1 MKIWLCFFC
10 ESPVNE
16 IGAFVKLAATRYAHL
31 ICYDHRHALQ
41 VRADDAASR
50 AQKLEEDA
58 LRHTNDAVAVWRAA
72 PRCPKCG
79 VPMLPER
86 PAALPAEF
94 STVLLGSGGV
104 CGPCVRQEASLRA
117 SARALTQR
125 VEVPVRAAS
134 AQSPTNA
141 EDEALLRKARET
153 GNPTIEVE

>member
-1 MKIWLCFFC
+1 MKTCVYC
-10 ESPVNE
+10 QEAVSE

-31 ICYDHRHALQ
+31 TCYDHRHALQ
-41 VRADDAASR
+41 VRAADAASH
-50 AQKLEEDA
+50 AQKLENDA
-58 LRHTNDAVAVWRAA
+58 LRYASDAVAVWRAA

-86 PAALPAEF
+86 PAALPGEF

-104 CGPCVRQEASLRA
+104 CGPCVRQEAALRS

-125 VEVPVRAAS
+125 VEVSVAPSIRAAS
-134 AQSPTNA
+134 T
-141 EDEALLRKARET
+141 EDQELLRKARET

>member
-1 MKIWLCFFC
+1 MKIWLCHFC

-31 ICYDHRHALQ
+31 TCYDHRHALQ

-58 LRHTNDAVAVWRAA
+58 LRTPWRAA

-104 CGPCVRQEASLRA
+104 CGPCVRQEASLRS

-125 VEVPVRAAS
+125 VEVSVAPSTRVAS
-134 AQSPTNA
+134 T
-141 EDEALLRKARET
+141 EDQELLRKARET